1 MDHSTYVL
9 ITGASG
15 GIGYELAKIFA
26 VHKHNLIL
34 VARSEKKLLQIK
46 EELEKKHDVS
56 IVVMPKDLSA
66 NNSVTELF
74 SEIKHHGME
83 VHILVNNAG
92 FGDYG
97 HFLDADLMKL
107 QNMIE
112 LNIRALMQMTYLF
125 AGEMRKK
132 GYGKILNVAS
142 VAGFTAMPYF
152 AVYAATKAFVLSF
165 SQAIDEE
172 LEGTGISVVALCP
185 GPVSTGFERAANM
198 TYSKTMMLGAY
209 SPLQIAKSGYRA
221 LMKGKSVQYGGWTVG
236 MVNIVSRLLPR
247 KWMRKIVKKVL
258 QHE

>member
-1 MDHSTYVL
+1 MDHSTYTLV
-9 ITGASG
+9 TGASG
-15 GIGYELAKIFA
+15 GIGHELAKIFA
-26 VHKHNLIL
+26 AHKHNLIL

-46 EELEKKHDVS
+46 EALEKAHKVS
-56 IVVMPKDLSA
+56 VVVIAKDLSA
-66 NNSVTELF
+66 HNSAIELF
-74 SEIKHHGME
+74 EETQNNNLE
-83 VHILVNNAG
+83 VDILVNNAG

-97 HFLDADLMKL
+97 NFLDADLSKL
-107 QNMIE
+107 QNMID
-112 LNIRALMQMTYLF
+112 LNVKILMQMTYLF

-152 AVYAATKAFVLSF
+152 AVYAATKAFVFSF

-172 LEGTGISVVALCP
+172 LKGTGVSVVALCP

-198 TYSKTMMLGAY
+198 TYSKTMMMGAY
-209 SPLQIAKSGYRA
+209 SPLQIAKSGYSA

-258 QHE
+258 HHE